1 MKKRIVSLL
10 LAAAMLVLLAVPAFA
25 EDGHAYTYVAL
36 GDSIT
41 TGVGLKDTH
50 FSSTAKSYDVQE
62 NYHDYSKDCYVARVA
77 DALGLDRD
85 HAVNYGMPAAMSSNI
100 LDLVR
105 TGSTA
110 SGSAYYDLPTLRQE
124 LADADLI
131 TLLIGSNDTVL
142 QLMGAMGRATNGKAT
157 KLLIPLLTGTMRE
170 LNLQNLRTLRKGL
183 ENLDLTPEELK
194 AALKLL
200 DSGMEEICDQTR
212 DQTVANVE
220 QILQELR
227 ALNPDA
233 QIILVGYYNPLPF
246 LPTYGRHFRLLN
258 RSVKALAQQYG
269 ADYVSIPYTSIA
281 NDGHPTVCGHKY
293 IARQILKA
301 LAAYAGSAIAKS
313 NPMKTGINATKLA
326 IAAFIVPFIFAYNP
340 QMLFENV
347 TSVFQVIQIVITALL
362 GIFAVA
368 AGLEGYILRT
378 MHWPLR
384 VLAVIGGL
392 TLLIPGTVSDL
403 IGLVIVAGIIALQ
416 IVQNKKAARETA

>member
-1 MKKRIVSLL
+1 MKKRILSLL

-110 SGSAYYDLPTLRQE
+110 SGVAYYDLPTLRQE
-124 LADADLI
+124 LTDADLI

-170 LNLQNLRTLRKGL
+170 LNLQTLRKSL

-301 LAAYAGSAIAKS
+301 VRK
-313 NPMKTGINATKLA
+313 
-326 IAAFIVPFIFAYNP
+326 
-340 QMLFENV
+340 
-347 TSVFQVIQIVITALL
+347 
-362 GIFAVA
+362 
-368 AGLEGYILRT
+368 
-378 MHWPLR
+378 
-384 VLAVIGGL
+384 
-392 TLLIPGTVSDL
+392 
-403 IGLVIVAGIIALQ
+403 
-416 IVQNKKAARETA
+416 

>member
-10 LAAAMLVLLAVPAFA
+10 LALALLVLPVVSAGAAQPAAADPTPVQTQTDAAA
-25 EDGHAYTYVAL
+25 ESDQPCYSYIAL
-36 GDSIT
+36 GDSIVA
-41 TGVGLKDTH
+41 GIGLPD
-50 FSSTAKSYDVQE
+50 AVYQRNGRYYDVSG
-62 NYHDYSKDCYVARVA
+62 NYQGYSKDCYVARVA
-77 DALGLDRD
+77 DSLGLSRAQTANYGMPALMSSDLLELVRTGSCQSASINFVLPNLRQELKHAEIITVEIGANDVLGLDRD

-110 SGSAYYDLPTLRQE
+110 SGVAYYDLPTLRQE

-170 LNLQNLRTLRKGL
+170 LNLQTLQTLRKSL

-212 DQTVANVE
+212 GQTVANVE

-301 LAAYAGSAIAKS
+301 VRK
-313 NPMKTGINATKLA
+313 
-326 IAAFIVPFIFAYNP
+326 
-340 QMLFENV
+340 
-347 TSVFQVIQIVITALL
+347 
-362 GIFAVA
+362 
-368 AGLEGYILRT
+368 
-378 MHWPLR
+378 
-384 VLAVIGGL
+384 
-392 TLLIPGTVSDL
+392 
-403 IGLVIVAGIIALQ
+403 
-416 IVQNKKAARETA
+416 

>member
-1 MKKRIVSLL
+1 MKKRILSLL

-110 SGSAYYDLPTLRQE
+110 SGVAYYDLPTLRQE

-142 QLMGAMGRATNGKAT
+142 QLMGAMGKATNGKAT

-170 LNLQNLRTLRKGL
+170 LNLQNLQNLQTLRKGL

-301 LAAYAGSAIAKS
+301 VRK
-313 NPMKTGINATKLA
+313 
-326 IAAFIVPFIFAYNP
+326 
-340 QMLFENV
+340 
-347 TSVFQVIQIVITALL
+347 
-362 GIFAVA
+362 
-368 AGLEGYILRT
+368 
-378 MHWPLR
+378 
-384 VLAVIGGL
+384 
-392 TLLIPGTVSDL
+392 
-403 IGLVIVAGIIALQ
+403 
-416 IVQNKKAARETA
+416 

>member
-1 MKKRIVSLL
+1 MKKRLVSLL
-10 LAAAMLVLLAVPAFA
+10 LTLALLVLPVVSAGAAQPDPTLVQTQTETA
-25 EDGHAYTYVAL
+25 EAAQHQYSYIAL
-36 GDSIT
+36 GDSIVA
-41 TGVGLKDTH
+41 GIGLPD
-50 FSSTAKSYDVQE
+50 AVYQRNGRYYDVSG
-62 NYHDYSKDCYVARVA
+62 NYQGYSKDCYVARVA

-110 SGSAYYDLPTLRQE
+110 SGAAYYDLPTLRQE

-170 LNLQNLRTLRKGL
+170 MNLQTLQTLRKGL

-212 DQTVANVE
+212 GQTVANVE

-301 LAAYAGSAIAKS
+301 VRK
-313 NPMKTGINATKLA
+313 
-326 IAAFIVPFIFAYNP
+326 
-340 QMLFENV
+340 
-347 TSVFQVIQIVITALL
+347 
-362 GIFAVA
+362 
-368 AGLEGYILRT
+368 
-378 MHWPLR
+378 
-384 VLAVIGGL
+384 
-392 TLLIPGTVSDL
+392 
-403 IGLVIVAGIIALQ
+403 
-416 IVQNKKAARETA
+416 

>member
-1 MKKRIVSLL
+1 MKKRLVSLL

-110 SGSAYYDLPTLRQE
+110 SGVAYYDLPTLRQE

-142 QLMGAMGRATNGKAT
+142 QLMGAMGKATNGKAT

-170 LNLQNLRTLRKGL
+170 LNLQTLQTLQTLRKGL

-301 LAAYAGSAIAKS
+301 VRK
-313 NPMKTGINATKLA
+313 
-326 IAAFIVPFIFAYNP
+326 
-340 QMLFENV
+340 
-347 TSVFQVIQIVITALL
+347 
-362 GIFAVA
+362 
-368 AGLEGYILRT
+368 
-378 MHWPLR
+378 
-384 VLAVIGGL
+384 
-392 TLLIPGTVSDL
+392 
-403 IGLVIVAGIIALQ
+403 
-416 IVQNKKAARETA
+416 

>member
-10 LAAAMLVLLAVPAFA
+10 LALALLVLPVLPAFA
-25 EDGHAYTYVAL
+25 AEEDPYTYVAL

-62 NYHDYSKDCYVARVA
+62 NYHGYSKDCYVARVA

-105 TGSTA
+105 TGS
-110 SGSAYYDLPTLRQE
+110 
-124 LADADLI
+124 
-131 TLLIGSNDTVL
+131 NDTVL

-170 LNLQNLRTLRKGL
+170 LNLQTLQTLRKSL

-293 IARQILKA
+293 IARQILK
-301 LAAYAGSAIAKS
+301 
-313 NPMKTGINATKLA
+313 
-326 IAAFIVPFIFAYNP
+326 
-340 QMLFENV
+340 
-347 TSVFQVIQIVITALL
+347 
-362 GIFAVA
+362 
-368 AGLEGYILRT
+368 
-378 MHWPLR
+378 
-384 VLAVIGGL
+384 
-392 TLLIPGTVSDL
+392 TVR
-403 IGLVIVAGIIALQ
+403 
-416 IVQNKKAARETA
+416 K

>member
-1 MKKRIVSLL
+1 MKKRLVSLL
-10 LAAAMLVLLAVPAFA
+10 LALALLVLPVLPAFA
-25 EDGHAYTYVAL
+25 AEEDSYTYVAL

-77 DALGLDRD
+77 EGLGLSRD
-85 HAVNYGMPAAMSSNI
+85 QTANYGMPALMSGD
-100 LDLVR
+100 LLELVR
-105 TGSTA
+105 TGS
-110 SGSAYYDLPTLRQE
+110 YYDLPTLRQE

-170 LNLQNLRTLRKGL
+170 LNLQTLQTLRKGL

-301 LAAYAGSAIAKS
+301 VRK
-313 NPMKTGINATKLA
+313 
-326 IAAFIVPFIFAYNP
+326 
-340 QMLFENV
+340 
-347 TSVFQVIQIVITALL
+347 
-362 GIFAVA
+362 
-368 AGLEGYILRT
+368 
-378 MHWPLR
+378 
-384 VLAVIGGL
+384 
-392 TLLIPGTVSDL
+392 
-403 IGLVIVAGIIALQ
+403 
-416 IVQNKKAARETA
+416 

>member
-1 MKKRIVSLL
+1 MKKRLVSLL
-10 LAAAMLVLLAVPAFA
+10 LALALLVLPVLPAFA
-25 EDGHAYTYVAL
+25 AEEDSYTYVAL

-110 SGSAYYDLPTLRQE
+110 SGVAYYDLPTLRQE

-157 KLLIPLLTGTMRE
+157 KLLIPL
-170 LNLQNLRTLRKGL
+170 RKGL

-212 DQTVANVE
+212 GQTVANVE

-301 LAAYAGSAIAKS
+301 VRK
-313 NPMKTGINATKLA
+313 
-326 IAAFIVPFIFAYNP
+326 
-340 QMLFENV
+340 
-347 TSVFQVIQIVITALL
+347 
-362 GIFAVA
+362 
-368 AGLEGYILRT
+368 
-378 MHWPLR
+378 
-384 VLAVIGGL
+384 
-392 TLLIPGTVSDL
+392 
-403 IGLVIVAGIIALQ
+403 
-416 IVQNKKAARETA
+416 

>member
-50 FSSTAKSYDVQE
+50 FSTTVKSYDVQE

-110 SGSAYYDLPTLRQE
+110 SGAAYYDLPTLRQE

-170 LNLQNLRTLRKGL
+170 MNLQTLQTLQTLRKGL

-212 DQTVANVE
+212 GQTVANVE

-301 LAAYAGSAIAKS
+301 VRK
-313 NPMKTGINATKLA
+313 
-326 IAAFIVPFIFAYNP
+326 
-340 QMLFENV
+340 
-347 TSVFQVIQIVITALL
+347 
-362 GIFAVA
+362 
-368 AGLEGYILRT
+368 
-378 MHWPLR
+378 
-384 VLAVIGGL
+384 
-392 TLLIPGTVSDL
+392 
-403 IGLVIVAGIIALQ
+403 
-416 IVQNKKAARETA
+416 

>member
-1 MKKRIVSLL
+1 MKKRILSLL

-85 HAVNYGMPAAMSSNI
+85 HAVNYGMPVAMSSNI
-100 LDLVR
+100 LDLIK

-110 SGSAYYDLPTLRQE
+110 GVASYDLPTLRQE

-142 QLMGAMGRATNGKAT
+142 QLMGAMGKATNGKAT

-170 LNLQNLRTLRKGL
+170 MNLQNLQTLRKGL

-212 DQTVANVE
+212 GQTVANVE

-301 LAAYAGSAIAKS
+301 VRK
-313 NPMKTGINATKLA
+313 
-326 IAAFIVPFIFAYNP
+326 
-340 QMLFENV
+340 
-347 TSVFQVIQIVITALL
+347 
-362 GIFAVA
+362 
-368 AGLEGYILRT
+368 
-378 MHWPLR
+378 
-384 VLAVIGGL
+384 
-392 TLLIPGTVSDL
+392 
-403 IGLVIVAGIIALQ
+403 
-416 IVQNKKAARETA
+416 

>member
-1 MKKRIVSLL
+1 MKKRILSLL

-110 SGSAYYDLPTLRQE
+110 SGVAYYDLPTLRQE

-142 QLMGAMGRATNGKAT
+142 QLMGAMGKAT

-170 LNLQNLRTLRKGL
+170 LNLQTLQTLRKGL

-301 LAAYAGSAIAKS
+301 VRK
-313 NPMKTGINATKLA
+313 
-326 IAAFIVPFIFAYNP
+326 
-340 QMLFENV
+340 
-347 TSVFQVIQIVITALL
+347 
-362 GIFAVA
+362 
-368 AGLEGYILRT
+368 
-378 MHWPLR
+378 
-384 VLAVIGGL
+384 
-392 TLLIPGTVSDL
+392 
-403 IGLVIVAGIIALQ
+403 
-416 IVQNKKAARETA
+416 

>member
-110 SGSAYYDLPTLRQE
+110 SGVAYYDLPTLRQE

-170 LNLQNLRTLRKGL
+170 LNLQTLRKGL

-301 LAAYAGSAIAKS
+301 VRK
-313 NPMKTGINATKLA
+313 
-326 IAAFIVPFIFAYNP
+326 
-340 QMLFENV
+340 
-347 TSVFQVIQIVITALL
+347 
-362 GIFAVA
+362 
-368 AGLEGYILRT
+368 
-378 MHWPLR
+378 
-384 VLAVIGGL
+384 
-392 TLLIPGTVSDL
+392 
-403 IGLVIVAGIIALQ
+403 
-416 IVQNKKAARETA
+416 

>member
-1 MKKRIVSLL
+1 MKKRILSLL

-77 DALGLDRD
+77 DALGLGLDRD

-110 SGSAYYDLPTLRQE
+110 SGAAYYDLPTLRQE

-170 LNLQNLRTLRKGL
+170 MNLQNLRTLRKSL

-301 LAAYAGSAIAKS
+301 VRK
-313 NPMKTGINATKLA
+313 
-326 IAAFIVPFIFAYNP
+326 
-340 QMLFENV
+340 
-347 TSVFQVIQIVITALL
+347 
-362 GIFAVA
+362 
-368 AGLEGYILRT
+368 
-378 MHWPLR
+378 
-384 VLAVIGGL
+384 
-392 TLLIPGTVSDL
+392 
-403 IGLVIVAGIIALQ
+403 
-416 IVQNKKAARETA
+416 

>member
-110 SGSAYYDLPTLRQE
+110 SGVAYYDLPPLRQE

-170 LNLQNLRTLRKGL
+170 LNLQTLKKGL

-212 DQTVANVE
+212 GQTVANVE

-227 ALNPDA
+227 TLNPDA

-301 LAAYAGSAIAKS
+301 VRK
-313 NPMKTGINATKLA
+313 
-326 IAAFIVPFIFAYNP
+326 
-340 QMLFENV
+340 
-347 TSVFQVIQIVITALL
+347 
-362 GIFAVA
+362 
-368 AGLEGYILRT
+368 
-378 MHWPLR
+378 
-384 VLAVIGGL
+384 
-392 TLLIPGTVSDL
+392 
-403 IGLVIVAGIIALQ
+403 
-416 IVQNKKAARETA
+416 

>member
-50 FSSTAKSYDVQE
+50 FSITAKSYDVQE

-110 SGSAYYDLPTLRQE
+110 SGVAYYDLPTLRQE

-170 LNLQNLRTLRKGL
+170 LNLQTLRKGL

-301 LAAYAGSAIAKS
+301 VRK
-313 NPMKTGINATKLA
+313 
-326 IAAFIVPFIFAYNP
+326 
-340 QMLFENV
+340 
-347 TSVFQVIQIVITALL
+347 
-362 GIFAVA
+362 
-368 AGLEGYILRT
+368 
-378 MHWPLR
+378 
-384 VLAVIGGL
+384 
-392 TLLIPGTVSDL
+392 
-403 IGLVIVAGIIALQ
+403 
-416 IVQNKKAARETA
+416 

>member
-62 NYHDYSKDCYVARVA
+62 NYHGYSKDCYVARVA

-110 SGSAYYDLPTLRQE
+110 SGVAYYDLPTLRQE

-170 LNLQNLRTLRKGL
+170 LNLQTLRKGL

-301 LAAYAGSAIAKS
+301 VRK
-313 NPMKTGINATKLA
+313 
-326 IAAFIVPFIFAYNP
+326 
-340 QMLFENV
+340 
-347 TSVFQVIQIVITALL
+347 
-362 GIFAVA
+362 
-368 AGLEGYILRT
+368 
-378 MHWPLR
+378 
-384 VLAVIGGL
+384 
-392 TLLIPGTVSDL
+392 
-403 IGLVIVAGIIALQ
+403 
-416 IVQNKKAARETA
+416 

>member
-1 MKKRIVSLL
+1 MKKRILSLL

-110 SGSAYYDLPTLRQE
+110 SGAAYYDLPTLRQE

-131 TLLIGSNDTVL
+131 TLLI
-142 QLMGAMGRATNGKAT
+142 GAMGRATNGKAT

-170 LNLQNLRTLRKGL
+170 LNLQTLQTLKKGL

-269 ADYVSIPYTSIA
+269 ADYVSIPYTTIA

-301 LAAYAGSAIAKS
+301 VRK
-313 NPMKTGINATKLA
+313 
-326 IAAFIVPFIFAYNP
+326 
-340 QMLFENV
+340 
-347 TSVFQVIQIVITALL
+347 
-362 GIFAVA
+362 
-368 AGLEGYILRT
+368 
-378 MHWPLR
+378 
-384 VLAVIGGL
+384 
-392 TLLIPGTVSDL
+392 
-403 IGLVIVAGIIALQ
+403 
-416 IVQNKKAARETA
+416 

>member
-10 LAAAMLVLLAVPAFA
+10 LALALLVLPVLPAFA
-25 EDGHAYTYVAL
+25 AEEDPYTYVAL

-62 NYHDYSKDCYVARVA
+62 NYHGYSKDCYVARVA

-105 TGSTA
+105 TGSPA
-110 SGSAYYDLPTLRQE
+110 DLPTLRQE

-170 LNLQNLRTLRKGL
+170 LNLQTLQTLRKSL

-293 IARQILKA
+293 IARQILK
-301 LAAYAGSAIAKS
+301 
-313 NPMKTGINATKLA
+313 
-326 IAAFIVPFIFAYNP
+326 
-340 QMLFENV
+340 
-347 TSVFQVIQIVITALL
+347 
-362 GIFAVA
+362 
-368 AGLEGYILRT
+368 
-378 MHWPLR
+378 
-384 VLAVIGGL
+384 
-392 TLLIPGTVSDL
+392 TVR
-403 IGLVIVAGIIALQ
+403 
-416 IVQNKKAARETA
+416 K